1 MPGHQHPRSRIVVTQ
16 FATAVAACL
25 KRGRS
30 MKPPGAGP
38 VTPRD
43 HGAGRS
49 AGHHPHAASRS
60 PAAVVITGAGDNQK
74 GHAAADMAGVPDML
88 GCPGRELADEQPPAL
103 RRPAKRGPA
112 RTRCSAH
119 LRPVEHATNRQ
130 RVIGVRKRT
139 ACCSYLL
146 SVIGT
151 RSRRRA
157 HCRRSVLPRCPNY
170 WLAVTRRLGQ
180 SVAPIPLALAAG
192 PGIGRRGEVVAQL
205 VRGAA
210 RSIS

>member
-38 VTPRD
+38 VMTPRD
-43 HGAGRS
+43 HCAGGS

-60 PAAVVITGAGDNQK
+60 CCGHHGAPGDNQK

-88 GCPGRELADEQPPAL
+88 GCPGRELADEQTPAL

-139 ACCSYLL
+139 GLL
-146 SVIGT
+146 FLLT
-151 RSRRRA
+151 QRDR
-157 HCRRSVLPRCPNY
+157 Y
-170 WLAVTRRLGQ
+170 
-180 SVAPIPLALAAG
+180 
-192 PGIGRRGEVVAQL
+192 
-205 VRGAA
+205 
-210 RSIS
+210 SISASRTLPPICTPKVPQLLASGDAQIGSICRADTAGACRWAWYRPPG